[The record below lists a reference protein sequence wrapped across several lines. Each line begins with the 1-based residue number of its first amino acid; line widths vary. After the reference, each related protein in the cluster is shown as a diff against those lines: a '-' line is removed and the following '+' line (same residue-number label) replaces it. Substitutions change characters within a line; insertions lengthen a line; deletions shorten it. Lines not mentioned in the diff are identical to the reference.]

1 MKISCK
7 NEYGMN
13 VVSVE
18 EADVYSPETEK
29 ERKITLETLRTEACR
44 ISLKAERERNTQHRE
59 ELTEELNAANEL
71 IGIYTTGNEFRVI
84 PIYRDILTSALRH
97 EKKHRKAAMRALRNI
112 NDVMPFSKI
121 EIGSSFDISG
131 LFDFDRI

>member
-29 ERKITLETLRTEACR
+29 ERKITLEALRAEACR
-44 ISLKAERERNTQHRE
+44 ISLKAERERNTQRRE

-71 IGIYTTGNEFRVI
+71 IGIYTTGDEFRVI

-97 EKKHRKAAMRALRNI
+97 EKKHRKTAMRACRNI
-112 NDVMPFSKI
+112 ELVPPFGSI
-121 EIGSSFDISG
+121 EAGGVYDFSG

>member
-13 VVSVE
+13 VISVE

-29 ERKITLETLRTEACR
+29 ERKITLEALRAEACR
-44 ISLKAERERNTQHRE
+44 ISLKAERERNTQRRE

-84 PIYRDILTSALRH
+84 PIYRDILTSALRY

-112 NDVMPFSKI
+112 SAAH
-121 EIGSSFDISG
+121 
-131 LFDFDRI
+131 LT